1 MKSTMTT
8 TNANE
13 TVPFIQQY
21 HQKLHVLIFIVFSCD
36 SLADEDIH
44 PLPFYIPAMRT
55 AHCMQLKEENY
66 SIYNFLISGLL

>member
-21 HQKLHVLIFIVFSCD
+21 HQKLHVLTNFYCVLLGQCGRIRCSRSPIAFLHSRHAD
-36 SLADEDIH
+36 GSLHAAEGRK
-44 PLPFYIPAMRT
+44 LQYL
-55 AHCMQLKEENY
+55 Q
-66 SIYNFLISGLL
+66 